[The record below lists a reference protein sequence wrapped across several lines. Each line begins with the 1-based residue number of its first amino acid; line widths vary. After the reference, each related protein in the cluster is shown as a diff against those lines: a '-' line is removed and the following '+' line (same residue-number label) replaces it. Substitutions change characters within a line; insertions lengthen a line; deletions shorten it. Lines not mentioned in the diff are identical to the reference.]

1 MTDRNVIK
9 TALDNDN
16 HALFE
21 GIKQIFNCRT
31 VDVTEAADVWI
42 ADPQRGHW
50 LDDDGRARIA
60 RALERGDI

>member
-16 HALFE
+16 HALIE
-21 GIKQIFNCRT
+21 GIKQLFNCHH

-42 ADPQRGHW
+42 ANPQRGHW
-50 LDDDGRARIA
+50 LDDDGRALVA